1 MICWFGGSVNGEI
14 FSQTNVNRK
23 NRGEHEMRLTG
34 RLANLV
40 MALTSCQGNA
50 RCLIALL
57 IVSYFHEG
65 TLAGSSLSP
74 DSQAAHARASATP
87 TTSAA
92 QCLRLKNVRQLWEM
106 RARHPSV
113 CLFN

>member
-1 MICWFGGSVNGEI
+1 MNGEI